1 MHTHPGT
8 ACPTRGRQHRA
19 AGESQRS
26 RARGALCCT
35 PGRPRLALAPLR
47 NPLWARRLSQATGED
62 GCWECSTWDPSLL
75 LLHPLQ
81 ALPLLP
87 TCSGL
92 PSTTRGR
99 AKQCPRAGL
108 RVFTFCTNWSSK
120 RPSGLE
126 DTAWKLQGADIP
138 GVTSTNISM
147 RKGIAGAVAALFW
160 VVFGAAAPAE
170 ASTGC
175 QGRSGSSD
183 DICRLTG

>member
-1 MHTHPGT
+1 MRTHPGT
-8 ACPTRGRQHRA
+8 ACPTRGRRHRA
-19 AGESQRS
+19 ARESQRS

-47 NPLWARRLSQATGED
+47 NPLWARRLSQGKMDAGNVPAGTPPCFCCTLCRPCPCSPPAAASPAPHGVGPNSAQEPASGFSRSAQTGAARD
-62 GCWECSTWDPSLL
+62 
-75 LLHPLQ
+75 
-81 ALPLLP
+81 
-87 TCSGL
+87 
-92 PSTTRGR
+92 
-99 AKQCPRAGL
+99 
-108 RVFTFCTNWSSK
+108 

-138 GVTSTNISM
+138 GVTLTNISM
-147 RKGIAGAVAALFW
+147 RKGVTGAVAALFW

-183 DICRLTG
+183 DVCRLTG